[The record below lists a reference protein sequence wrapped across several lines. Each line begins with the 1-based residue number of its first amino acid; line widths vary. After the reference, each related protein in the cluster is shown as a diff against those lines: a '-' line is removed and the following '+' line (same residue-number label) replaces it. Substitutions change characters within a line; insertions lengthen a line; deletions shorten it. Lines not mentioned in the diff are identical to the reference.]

1 MIDLLKW
8 IISLLKWIYDFI
20 KAYLIPTFFLAFLLI
35 IFLSYWEVFIDVF
48 YPYKDLF
55 PGVIFLIFFIR
66 LLNPFLTKERVTGI
80 RFPETA
86 PHEKGFADHYDKYL
100 KDKVQKFEQNR
111 LAALKKARRLFFFTL
126 PIAHFVPWGIWK
138 LNGFLY
144 TILWGWLHTLIVYLG
159 PILLLVY
166 LLVTVMGPISDYKDS
181 IKTEIFPNILKFL
194 GKFTY
199 AINPKRKDVRQY
211 DFMGFFPRY
220 DRQINEDNIRGTY
233 KSVKIDLFETVL
245 DRARKSQDGEY
256 YDEVFR
262 GIIIDLTFNKNL
274 KGTTIIRK
282 DSGLIGNLFHE
293 TLPELKDVKLEDP
306 NFNKIF
312 QAYSDDQVEAR
323 YVLSVSF
330 MERLKELSEAFGSK
344 AVQCCFYQEKVVF
357 VIPIKKNMFEPGSIY
372 VAENFIDDA
381 KSLLKEMDLICK
393 IVNILNLNIKT
404 NL

>member
-1 MIDLLKW
+1 M
-8 IISLLKWIYDFI
+8 ISLLKWTYDFL
-20 KAYLIPTFFLAFLLI
+20 KAYLIPTFSLAFLLI
-35 IFLSYWEVFIDVF
+35 IFLSFWEVLVDVF

-55 PGVIFLIFFIR
+55 PGVIFIIFFIR
-66 LLNPFLTKERVTGI
+66 LLNPFLTRERVTGI

-86 PHEKGFADHYDKYL
+86 PYEKGFADHYDKYL
-100 KDKVQKFEQNR
+100 KNKVQKFEQNR
-111 LAALKKARRLFFFTL
+111 LSALKKARRLFFFTL
-126 PIAHFVPWGIWK
+126 PIAHFVPLGFWK
-138 LNGFLY
+138 LNSFLY
-144 TILWGWLHTLIVYLG
+144 DTLWGWLHTLIVYLG

-166 LLVTVMGPISDYKDS
+166 LPVTVMVPILEYKDS
-181 IKTEIFPNILKFL
+181 IKTKIFPNILNFL

-199 AINPKRKDVRQY
+199 TINPKRKDVRQY

-220 DRQINEDNIRGTY
+220 DRQTNEDNIRGTY
-233 KSVKIDLFETVL
+233 NGVKIDLFETVL

-262 GIIIDLTFNKNL
+262 GIIIGLTFNKTL

-344 AVQCCFYQEKVVF
+344 AIQCCFYQEKVVF
-357 VIPIKKNMFEPGSIY
+357 VIPVKKNMFEPGSIY

-381 KSLLKEMDLICK
+381 KSLLKEVELICK

>member
-1 MIDLLKW
+1 M
-8 IISLLKWIYDFI
+8 ISLLKWTYDFL
-20 KAYLIPTFFLAFLLI
+20 KAYLIPTFSLAFLLI
-35 IFLSYWEVFIDVF
+35 IVLSFWEVLVDVF

-55 PGVIFLIFFIR
+55 PGVIFLMFFIR

-86 PHEKGFADHYDKYL
+86 PYEKGFADHYDKYL
-100 KDKVQKFEQNR
+100 KNKVQKFEQNR
-111 LAALKKARRLFFFTL
+111 LSALKKARRLFFFTL

-138 LNGFLY
+138 LNSFLY
-144 TILWGWLHTLIVYLG
+144 DTLWGWLHTLIVYLG

-166 LLVTVMGPISDYKDS
+166 LLVTVMGPILEYKDS
-181 IKTEIFPNILKFL
+181 IKTKIFPNILNFL

-199 AINPKRKDVRQY
+199 TINPKRKDVRQY

-220 DRQINEDNIRGTY
+220 DRQTNEDNIRGTY
-233 KSVKIDLFETVL
+233 NGVKIDLFETVL

-344 AVQCCFYQEKVVF
+344 AIQCCFYQEKVVF
-357 VIPIKKNMFEPGSIY
+357 VIPVKKNMFEPGSIY

-381 KSLLKEMDLICK
+381 KSLLKEVELICK

>member
-1 MIDLLKW
+1 M
-8 IISLLKWIYDFI
+8 ISLLKWIYDFL
-20 KAYLIPTFFLAFLLI
+20 KAYLIPAFFVAFLLI
-35 IFLSYWEVFIDVF
+35 FVLSFWEVFKDVF

-55 PGVIFLIFFIR
+55 PGVIFIIFFIR
-66 LLNPFLTKERVTGI
+66 LLNPFLTKERVTGK

-86 PHEKGFADHYDKYL
+86 PYEKGFADHYDKYL

-126 PIAHFVPWGIWK
+126 PIAHFLPWGIWK

-144 TILWGWLHTLIVYLG
+144 DTLWGWLHALIVYLG
-159 PILLLVY
+159 PIMLIGILWAI
-166 LLVTVMGPISDYKDS
+166 VMSPILDYKDS
-181 IKTEIFPNILKFL
+181 IKTKIFPNILNFL

-199 AINPKRKDVRQY
+199 TVNPKRKDVRQY

-220 DRQINEDNIRGTY
+220 DRQTNEDNIRGTY

-245 DRARKSQDGEY
+245 ERARKSKDGGTY
-256 YDEVFR
+256 YDDVFR
-262 GIIIDLTFNKNL
+262 GIIIDLTFNKTL

-282 DSGLIGNLFHE
+282 DSGLIGNLFHKK
-293 TLPELKDVKLEDP
+293 LPKLKDVKLEDP

-323 YVLSVSF
+323 YILSVSF
-330 MERLKELSEAFGSK
+330 MERLKELSESFVSNV
-344 AVQCCFYQEKVVF
+344 VQCCFYQEKVVF
-357 VIPIKKNMFEPGSIY
+357 VIPVKKNMFEPGSIY

-393 IVNILNLNIKT
+393 IVNILNLNLKT

>member
-1 MIDLLKW
+1 M
-8 IISLLKWIYDFI
+8 ISLLKWTYDFL
-20 KAYLIPTFFLAFLLI
+20 KAYLIPTFSLAFLLI
-35 IFLSYWEVFIDVF
+35 IFLSFWEVLVDVF

-55 PGVIFLIFFIR
+55 PGVIFIIFFIR
-66 LLNPFLTKERVTGI
+66 LLNPFLTRERVTGI

-86 PHEKGFADHYDKYL
+86 PYEKGFADHYDKYL
-100 KDKVQKFEQNR
+100 KNKVQKFEQNR
-111 LAALKKARRLFFFTL
+111 LSALKKARRLFFFTL
-126 PIAHFVPWGIWK
+126 PIAHFVPWGVWK
-138 LNGFLY
+138 LNSFLY
-144 TILWGWLHTLIVYLG
+144 DTLWGWLHTLIVYLG

-166 LLVTVMGPISDYKDS
+166 LSVTVMGPILEYKDS
-181 IKTEIFPNILKFL
+181 IKTKIFPNILNFL

-199 AINPKRKDVRQY
+199 TINPKRKDVRQY

-220 DRQINEDNIRGTY
+220 DRQTNEDNIRGTY
-233 KSVKIDLFETVL
+233 NGVKIDLFETVL
-245 DRARKSQDGEY
+245 DRARKSKNGEY

-262 GIIIDLTFNKNL
+262 GIIIGLTFNKTL

-344 AVQCCFYQEKVVF
+344 AIQCCFYQEKVVF
-357 VIPIKKNMFEPGSIY
+357 VIPVKKNMFEPGSIY

-381 KSLLKEMDLICK
+381 KSLLKEVELICK

>member
-1 MIDLLKW
+1 M
-8 IISLLKWIYDFI
+8 ISLLKWIYDFL
-20 KAYLIPTFFLAFLLI
+20 KAYLIPVFFLAFLLI
-35 IFLSYWEVFIDVF
+35 FVLSFWEVFKDVF

-55 PGVIFLIFFIR
+55 PGVIFIIFFIR
-66 LLNPFLTKERVTGI
+66 LLNPFLTRERVTGI

-86 PHEKGFADHYDKYL
+86 LYEKGFADHYDKHL

-126 PIAHFVPWGIWK
+126 PIAHFLPWGIWK

-144 TILWGWLHTLIVYLG
+144 DTLWGWLHALIVYLG
-159 PILLLVY
+159 PIMLIGILWAI
-166 LLVTVMGPISDYKDS
+166 VMSPILDYKDS
-181 IKTEIFPNILKFL
+181 IKTKIFPNILNFL

-199 AINPKRKDVRQY
+199 TVNPERKDVRQY
-211 DFMGFFPRY
+211 NFMGFFPRY
-220 DRQINEDNIRGTY
+220 DRQTNEDNILGTY

-245 DRARKSQDGEY
+245 ERARKSKDGGTY
-256 YDEVFR
+256 YDDVFR
-262 GIIIDLTFNKNL
+262 GIIIDLTFNKTL
-274 KGTTIIRK
+274 KGTTIVRK
-282 DSGLIGNLFHE
+282 DSGFIGNLFHE
-293 TLPELKDVKLEDP
+293 TLPKLKDVKLEDP

-323 YVLSVSF
+323 FILSVSF
-330 MERLKELSEAFGSK
+330 MERLKELSEAFASK

-357 VIPIKKNMFEPGSIY
+357 VVPVKKNMFEPGSIY

-381 KSLLKEMDLICK
+381 KNLLKEMDLICK
-393 IVNILNLNIKT
+393 IVDILSLNIKT